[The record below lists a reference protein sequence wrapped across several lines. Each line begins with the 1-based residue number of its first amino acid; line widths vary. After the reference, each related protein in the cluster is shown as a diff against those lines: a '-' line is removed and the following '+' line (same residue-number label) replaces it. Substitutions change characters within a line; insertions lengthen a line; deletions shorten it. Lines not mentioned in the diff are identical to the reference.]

1 MLKKDHGMKD
11 KKRIEV
17 LLKVIK
23 RIYSQTQEMQEMIAT
38 PMVEV
43 CTEGVKF

>member
-1 MLKKDHGMKD
+1 MLKKVHGMKD
-11 KKRIEV
+11 KKRTEV

-23 RIYSQTQEMQEMIAT
+23 RIYNQNQEMQETIAT

>member
-23 RIYSQTQEMQEMIAT
+23 RIYSQTQEMQEMIAM